1 MGSTFDKTG
10 GASEAQYKKMSFA
23 HLLFCTSLDLHYLWI
38 RQAAP
43 RKCNIKKMSFAH
55 LLFCTSLDLH
65 YLCKEIPKRLKQ

>member
-10 GASEAQYKKMSFA
+10 GASEAQHKKMSFA
-23 HLLFCTSLDLHYLWI
+23 YLLFCTSPDLHYLLT